1 MAPQVADT
9 SVDWSFV
16 PVVRDMA
23 SKMFTEGVPGATI
36 TNTRVA
42 SKDNKGDRA
51 IVIIEYALDGKTGS
65 YGFDYEKIEERL
77 KELDKENKFKYDNRV
92 DKTLAIEDPLVAKTL
107 FDTEHILN
115 PFTISKA
122 ELRISDATT
131 SSIDIIQNR

>member
-1 MAPQVADT
+1 MNSSTRKNGEGKYYYKFDTPGSVSLKFTFTESTKDVTT
-9 SVDWSFV
+9 SVYPLFNYKV
-16 PVVRDMA
+16 NEVL
-23 SKMFTEGVPGATI
+23 
-36 TNTRVA
+36 
-42 SKDNKGDRA
+42 KDR
-51 IVIIEYALDGKTGS
+51 
-65 YGFDYEKIEERL
+65 YGFDYEIIEGRL